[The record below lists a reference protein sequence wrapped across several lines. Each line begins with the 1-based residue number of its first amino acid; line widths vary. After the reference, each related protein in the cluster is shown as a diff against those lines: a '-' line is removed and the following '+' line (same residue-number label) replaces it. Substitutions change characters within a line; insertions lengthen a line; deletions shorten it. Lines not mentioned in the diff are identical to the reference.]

1 MTTSLPV
8 GVASGRW
15 LDPSRRS
22 TRRGRATEPRASSAT
37 GGATTTAE
45 ATRARPRVVQ
55 RKDTLE
61 DDASGDVFSALSAP
75 PSWASASTNPPLM
88 GNFAPVVGECEIGD
102 LEVEGTIPASVRG
115 VYLRNG
121 PNPAR
126 EPLLGAARY
135 HWFDGDGMLHWIR
148 LGDDDESSD
157 DALEEKK
164 KSPSSPSSASAA
176 ASYGRAYVRTKNF
189 EREASL
195 GESLYTG
202 LRDIT
207 PVWRVLL
214 PRLFTKVFEDWK
226 SPDSPFWVVQSKNTA
241 NNGVKAH
248 AGVLLAT
255 YESGSAYE
263 LELSRRLTTL
273 GVCDFKKSFAT
284 KDYWLD
290 NMTAHAK
297 TCPKTGELVYMGY
310 NLISLDFDAP
320 RDEKTTDVVVGVVD
334 KHGART
340 SRRVIKMSRPSMQH
354 DVGITRSRVVLLDG
368 PLVFDLNRVLT
379 GGLPFAFETDQSMR
393 IGILPRAAAR
403 VGENDE
409 ENKNKEDVV
418 WVDTGE
424 PCFAYHV
431 VNCYDDPADPDV
443 VVVDVCK
450 SDGTNALGMARGFDD
465 DADGQGWMPA
475 GSFVDGNKTKTKNK
489 NKNGYVGDDATGVV
503 DENAFE
509 ALVNKAVGFFSES
522 SFASSKER
530 DPRDARRENAP
541 ELGSHANAVG
551 HGRDVAALWRW
562 RVDVRTKTMVSSE
575 RLCETPSDF
584 PCVDPRDVG
593 APHFFCYTA
602 GYAAS
607 TFPKRRMDVPS
618 FDKVHK
624 HCLSTGKHYTYCLD
638 ENRACGDVAFV
649 PDHDKQGGHLLVLTH
664 DVAQQTMRDG
674 VVNGVA
680 VSASEK
686 KNERSPTE
694 LLILA
699 DDRDERNPALR
710 LVGKVKIPVRVPFGF
725 HNEFVAEA
733 ELPQGK
739 W

>member
-45 ATRARPRVVQ
+45 ATRARPRVVH

-61 DDASGDVFSALSAP
+61 DDAYGDVFSALSAP

-148 LGDDDESSD
+148 LGDDDDDD
-157 DALEEKK
+157 DALEKKKTSSK
-164 KSPSSPSSASAA
+164 KSPSKEKEKSAKKAA

-189 EREASL
+189 EREAAR

-214 PRLFTKVFEDWK
+214 PRLFTKVFEDWRA
-226 SPDSPFWVVQSKNTA
+226 PDSPFWVVQSKNTA

-248 AGVLLAT
+248 AGTLLAT

-263 LELSRRLTTL
+263 LELSRDLTTR
-273 GVCDFKKSFAT
+273 GVCDFKNTFTT

-297 TCPKTGELVYMGY
+297 TCPATGELVYMGY
-310 NLISLDFDAP
+310 NLISLDFAKP
-320 RDEKTTDVVVGVVD
+320 SEEKTTDVVVGVVD
-334 KHGART
+334 KHGERT
-340 SRRVIKMSRPSMQH
+340 SRRVVKMSRPSMQH
-354 DVGITRSRVVLLDG
+354 DVGITRTRVVLLDG
-368 PLVFDLNRVLT
+368 PLVFDLDRVLT
-379 GGLPFAFETDQSMR
+379 GGLPFAFETDRSMR
-393 IGILPRAAAR
+393 IGVLPRAA
-403 VGENDE
+403 DE
-409 ENKNKEDVV
+409 DQDVV

-475 GSFVDGNKTKTKNK
+475 GSFVSKNK
-489 NKNGYVGDDATGVV
+489 NKNGYVGDDAFGVV

-509 ALVNKAVGFFSES
+509 ALVNKAVGFFFENQ
-522 SFASSKER
+522 SFSKEKK
-530 DPRDARRENAP
+530 DPRDARRERAP

-562 RVDVRTKTMVSSE
+562 RVDARKQTLVSSE
-575 RLCETPSDF
+575 RLCAEPSDF

-624 HCLSTGKHYTYCLD
+624 HDLATGKHYTYALD

-649 PDHDKQGGHLLVLTH
+649 PDDDKEGGHLLVLTH
-664 DVAQQTMRDG
+664 DVAGNGDD
-674 VVNGVA
+674 VANGVA
-680 VSASEK
+680 AAREK
-686 KNERSPTE
+686 KEKRSPTE

-733 ELPQGK
+733 ELPRGK

>member
-148 LGDDDESSD
+148 LGDDDDD

-164 KSPSSPSSASAA
+164 EVSFSFVSFAA

-273 GVCDFKKSFAT
+273 GVCDFKNSFAT

-297 TCPKTGELVYMGY
+297 TCPKTGELVYMG
-310 NLISLDFDAP
+310 IQPDFP
-320 RDEKTTDVVVGVVD
+320 RL
-334 KHGART
+334 R
-340 SRRVIKMSRPSMQH
+340 
-354 DVGITRSRVVLLDG
+354 RSR
-368 PLVFDLNRVLT
+368 
-379 GGLPFAFETDQSMR
+379 
-393 IGILPRAAAR
+393 
-403 VGENDE
+403 
-409 ENKNKEDVV
+409 
-418 WVDTGE
+418 
-424 PCFAYHV
+424 
-431 VNCYDDPADPDV
+431 
-443 VVVDVCK
+443 
-450 SDGTNALGMARGFDD
+450 
-465 DADGQGWMPA
+465 
-475 GSFVDGNKTKTKNK
+475 
-489 NKNGYVGDDATGVV
+489 ATRRPPTWWW
-503 DENAFE
+503 
-509 ALVNKAVGFFSES
+509 
-522 SFASSKER
+522 ASSTNTARER
-530 DPRDARRENAP
+530 R
-541 ELGSHANAVG
+541 
-551 HGRDVAALWRW
+551 
-562 RVDVRTKTMVSSE
+562 
-575 RLCETPSDF
+575 
-584 PCVDPRDVG
+584 
-593 APHFFCYTA
+593 A
-602 GYAAS
+602 G
-607 TFPKRRMDVPS
+607 
-618 FDKVHK
+618 
-624 HCLSTGKHYTYCLD
+624 
-638 ENRACGDVAFV
+638 
-649 PDHDKQGGHLLVLTH
+649 
-664 DVAQQTMRDG
+664 
-674 VVNGVA
+674 
-680 VSASEK
+680 
-686 KNERSPTE
+686 
-694 LLILA
+694 
-699 DDRDERNPALR
+699 
-710 LVGKVKIPVRVPFGF
+710 
-725 HNEFVAEA
+725 
-733 ELPQGK
+733 
-739 W
+739 